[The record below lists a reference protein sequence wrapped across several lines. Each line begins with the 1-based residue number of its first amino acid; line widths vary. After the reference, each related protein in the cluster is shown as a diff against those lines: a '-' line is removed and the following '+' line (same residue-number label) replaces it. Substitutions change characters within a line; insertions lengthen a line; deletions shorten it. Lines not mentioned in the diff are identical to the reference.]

1 MDRLLSLRVRCFSLR
16 QQCATYWY
24 LLDEQ
29 MMSAVERQLEEAA
42 VEIGRESDPTEL
54 AHWQEM
60 VTLLEQAIAHLAALY
75 ERRVEEQDLAADQRE
90 MMEKMR
96 SVVI

>member
-1 MDRLLSLRVRCFSLR
+1 
-16 QQCATYWY
+16 
-24 LLDEQ
+24 
-29 MMSAVERQLEEAA
+29 